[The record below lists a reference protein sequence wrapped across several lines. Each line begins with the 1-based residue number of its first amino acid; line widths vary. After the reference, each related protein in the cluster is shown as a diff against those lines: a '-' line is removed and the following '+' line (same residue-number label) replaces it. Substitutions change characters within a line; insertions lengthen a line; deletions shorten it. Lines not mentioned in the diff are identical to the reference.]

1 MPDGD
6 NELTPWE
13 KRILRLV
20 ANGWTNPRLSR
31 RFGKSV
37 GLFEQM
43 RTSIYRKLG
52 AVNAPHAVKLAYER
66 GLLTMP
72 TRR

>member
-1 MPDGD
+1 MSGVDD
-6 NELTPWE
+6 ELTPWE
-13 KRILRLV
+13 LRVLRLV

-43 RTSIYRKLG
+43 RTTIYRKLG
-52 AVNAPHAVKLAYER
+52 AVNAPHAVKLGYER
-66 GLLTMP
+66 SLFSVP
-72 TRR
+72 PPR